1 MLSIEILDKVKKI
14 VSSDRAKQNGDMVE
28 NHENISRLW
37 TGYLQNKT
45 KLNINILP
53 EDVANLMVLL
63 KIARSQG
70 GAFNI
75 DDFVD
80 MTGYSAIA
88 GHITSKRHELS
99 TTLGVSNDK
108 KTKNKWRNHYI
119 PRRII
124 SWQMSY
130 CWRNR
135 KTNHV

>member
-1 MLSIEILDKVKKI
+1 MLSTEILDKVKKI

-37 TGYLQNKT
+37 TSYLQNKT

-108 KTKNKWRNHYI
+108 KTKNK
-119 PRRII
+119 
-124 SWQMSY
+124 
-130 CWRNR
+130 
-135 KTNHV
+135 